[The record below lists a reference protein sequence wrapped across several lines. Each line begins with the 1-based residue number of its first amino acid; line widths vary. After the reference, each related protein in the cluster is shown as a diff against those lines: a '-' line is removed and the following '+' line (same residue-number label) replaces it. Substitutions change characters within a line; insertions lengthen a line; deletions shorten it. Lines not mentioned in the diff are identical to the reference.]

1 MAQQLKGT
9 LTITRTDLI
18 GVFKSEDGETT
29 YTYAAKDFPH
39 PPVVVDKIDAV
50 LDVVEPDILRGLMP
64 FHGHIGPAAIVINM
78 DEQEIIFQAQ
88 LREPIIPPFGVAGVG
103 IWSQS
108 SS

>member
-9 LTITRTDLI
+9 LTVTKTDLI

-50 LDVVEPDILRGLMP
+50 LDVVEPNLLHGLMP
-64 FHGHIGPAAIVINM
+64 FHGLIGPAAIVINM
-78 DEQEIIFQAQ
+78 DGQEIVFQAQ
-88 LREPIIPPFGVAGVG
+88 LMEPIEPPVPVAGVG